1 VAVMTEENKIVFGA
15 LVKLRSLETYVKR
28 LKPAIKKDDKGL
40 LPKEKNYIIAHI
52 NEISR
57 HLKASL

>member
-1 VAVMTEENKIVFGA
+1 MAVMTEENKIVFGA
-15 LVKLRSLETYVKR
+15 LFKLRSLETYVKR
-28 LKPAIKKDDKGL
+28 LKPAIKKDDKGIA
-40 LPKEKNYIIAHI
+40 PKEKNYIVAHL

>member
-1 VAVMTEENKIVFGA
+1 MEKENKMGFAA

-40 LPKEKNYIIAHI
+40 LPKEKSYIVAHL

>member
-1 VAVMTEENKIVFGA
+1 MTEENKIVFGA
-15 LVKLRSLETYVKR
+15 LFKLRSLETYVKR

-40 LPKEKNYIIAHI
+40 LPKERSYIVAHI